1 MLETPANGSRPR
13 ASPRTAPPPKTRVT
27 TGRPGGLGTFGGVFT
42 PSLLTIL
49 GVIMYLRFG
58 WVVGN
63 VGLLGTLVIVTLSTL
78 ITFLTALSIA
88 AIATDQRVRTGGA
101 YYMISRSLGIET
113 GGAVGIPLFL
123 AQALSVALYTV
134 GFAES
139 VVGAFPGAD
148 ARTVGVITTIA
159 VALLALISARVAI
172 RSQYIIMGAIA
183 LSLISLVLG
192 SPLDPASAGAV
203 NVGRGGGT
211 GPLGPEAI
219 EAARQPFWVVF
230 AVFFPAV
237 TGIMAGVNMSGDLAE
252 PNKSIPRGT
261 FAAIGVG
268 YLIYMGLPLL
278 LAARADEASLLLDPL
293 VMRRISLWGDAIL
306 LGVWGATL
314 SSAVGSILGA
324 PRVLQALA
332 RDGVLP
338 RRLRWLGK
346 GSGADDTPRAGTIV
360 TLVLALG
367 AVWVGD
373 LNLIAPVL
381 TMFFLTTYGVLN
393 VAAGVERF
401 LGSPSFRPQFQ
412 VPWALSL
419 LGAVGCIA
427 VMLLINPLA
436 TGAAAVVVGGVFI
449 WLERQG
455 LEATFGDVRRGVWMS
470 LTRTGLLRIRSD
482 SDPRN
487 WRPHFLVLSGA
498 PTRRWPLIELAD
510 AFTQSRGLLTV
521 ATVVPLD
528 AVSAQ
533 RREAQEQSIRE
544 YLGKRGV
551 QGLVRVV
558 PAPDP
563 FAGAERL
570 VEYYGLGALSPNTVL
585 LGDTARTELR
595 DRYCTMIERFHEARR
610 NIVIVRDAEDRGFGD
625 RQRVDIWWGGLQG
638 NGALLLILGYLLSS
652 SLAWRGADVRMIT
665 VVPNEEAKESTLRHL
680 HEVVAATRTG
690 VRPVVEVSHGRSFDQ
705 VLHEVSRDSDLVLMG
720 LQAPETRGDV
730 DYRSYIETMRER
742 TSDLPT
748 TLFVLAGE
756 EIVFREV
763 LLRGE

>member
-1 MLETPANGSRPR
+1 MIDARSSS
-13 ASPRTAPPPKTRVT
+13 AHAPPPRATVVA
-27 TGRPGGLGTFGGVFT
+27 GREGGLGTFGGVFT

-63 VGLLGTLVIVTLSTL
+63 VGLVGTLVIVTLSTS
-78 ITFLTALSIA
+78 ITFLTGLSIA

-134 GFAES
+134 GFAEA
-139 VVGAFPGAD
+139 VVGAFPSFD
-148 ARTVGVITTIA
+148 ARFVGIVTTVA
-159 VALLALISARVAI
+159 VAALALVSARVAI

-183 LSLISLVLG
+183 LSLISLALG
-192 SPLDPASAGAV
+192 SPLDPA
-203 NVGRGGGT
+203 NT
-211 GPLGPEAI
+211 EATAATLT
-219 EAARQPFWVVF
+219 EAREPFWAVF

-237 TGIMAGVNMSGDLAE
+237 TGIMAGVNMSGDLAD
-252 PNKSIPRGT
+252 PGRSIPKGT

-268 YLIYMGLPLL
+268 YVIYMALPILL
-278 LAARADEASLLLDPL
+278 VTRADTASLLVDPL
-293 VMRRISLWGDAIL
+293 VMRRVSLWGDAIL

-338 RRLRWLGK
+338 RSLQWLGN
-346 GSGADDTPRAGTIV
+346 GSGADDTPRAGTLL
-360 TLVLALG
+360 TLGLALI

-401 LGSPSFRPQFQ
+401 LGSPSYRPKFQ
-412 VPWALSL
+412 VHWAISL

-427 VMLLINPLA
+427 VMLLINALA
-436 TGAAAVVVGGVFI
+436 TLAAAIVVLVVFVL
-449 WLERQG
+449 LERQG

-470 LTRTGLLRIRSD
+470 LTRAGLLRIPSD

-498 PTRRWPLIELAD
+498 PTRRWPLIALAD
-510 AFTQSRGLLTV
+510 GFTQSRGLLTV
-521 ATVVPLD
+521 ATVVPVD
-528 AVSAQ
+528 AVTAQ
-533 RREAQEQSIRE
+533 RREAQEQGIRE
-544 YLGKRGV
+544 YLAKRGV

-563 FAGAERL
+563 FSGAERL
-570 VEYYGLGALSPNTVL
+570 VEYYGLGSLSPNTVL
-585 LGDTARTELR
+585 VGDTAREELR
-595 DRYCTMIERFHEARR
+595 DRYCTMIERLHAARR
-610 NIVIVRDAEDRGFGD
+610 NVVVVRDAESRGFGE
-625 RQRVDIWWGGLQG
+625 RRRVDIWWGGLQG
-638 NGALLLILGYLLSS
+638 NGSLLLILGYLLQS
-652 SLAWRGADVRMIT
+652 SLDWRGADVRMIT
-665 VVPNEEAKESTLRHL
+665 VVPHEQARDRTLAHL
-680 HEVVAATRTG
+680 QEVVHATRTG
-690 VRPVVEVSHGRSFDQ
+690 VRPVVEVADGRSFDTI
-705 VLHEVSRDSDLVLMG
+705 LHEVSSGSDLVLMG
-720 LQAPETRGDV
+720 LQDPKTLGDAGFREYV
-730 DYRSYIETMRER
+730 EQMRRR
-742 TSDLPT
+742 TEGLPT

-763 LLRGE
+763 LLRGD